1 MSDLRIEKA
10 RFPVTVTLMSGA
22 RLAGEMFVQT
32 HSRSH
37 AGPEEPRDVLN
48 DAEPF
53 FPLATAWGET
63 LLIAKEAVR
72 DVESSDTQ
80 LGDPVARSGLLAAV
94 VEINLTDG
102 EMLCGSVLLETSSGR
117 TRLLDSLNIF
127 GDRFLALYMTS
138 GARMIN
144 RRLIQYVRPLD

>member
-1 MSDLRIEKA
+1 MSDLRIQKA

-22 RLAGEMFVQT
+22 RLAGEMFVQS
-32 HSRSH
+32 HSRHH

-63 LLIAKEAVR
+63 LLVAKEHVR
-72 DVESSDTQ
+72 DVESNDTH
-80 LGDPVARSGLLAAV
+80 LGDPVERTGLLAAV
-94 VEINLTDG
+94 VEINLVDG
-102 EMLCGSVLLETSSGR
+102 AMWCGSVLLETSSGR
-117 TRLLDSLNIF
+117 TRLLDTLNMF
-127 GDRFLALYMTS
+127 GDRFLALYMAS
-138 GARMIN
+138 GARLIN